1 MATGSPRAQQPASPL
16 RFRRSADRL
25 TSGQLTL
32 LRNAF
37 AAVYALDD
45 DRGYAHHAGIHGLP
59 LPIGCD
65 NAHGTPFFLPWHRAY
80 LWFFERALR
89 DRVADAMLTWWDWR
103 TAPERPARVPEPF
116 ARTRVAGK
124 ANPLHSA
131 RVSRLALE
139 QGRRAGVTVSGRTRR
154 EPGEADQLPSVQEV
168 RRVLELRDY
177 LDFSAALEEL
187 HNRVHVWTGGH
198 MGIIPFAAF
207 DPIFWAHHTMVDRV
221 WRLWQL
227 RHPGARPPRAILD
240 EALPPFRMTVRQ
252 TLDVTALGYDY
263 AVASASSR
271 TEGTG

>member
-1 MATGSPRAQQPASPL
+1 
-16 RFRRSADRL
+16 
-25 TSGQLTL
+25 
-32 LRNAF
+32 
-37 AAVYALDD
+37 VYALDD

-89 DRVADAMLTWWDWR
+89 DRVPDAMLTWWDWR

-116 ARTRVAGK
+116 ARARVAGK
-124 ANPLHSA
+124 ANPLNSA
-131 RVSRLALE
+131 RVSPLALQ
-139 QGRRAGVTVSGRTRR
+139 QGRRAGVSVSGRTAR
-154 EPGEADQLPSVQEV
+154 EPGGADRLPSVQEV
-168 RRVLELRDY
+168 RRVLELRDF
-177 LDFSAALEEL
+177 LDFSAALEGL

-227 RHPGARPPRAILD
+227 RHPGGRPPRAILD

-263 AVASASSR
+263 AVASAASR
-271 TEGTG
+271 TEDTG